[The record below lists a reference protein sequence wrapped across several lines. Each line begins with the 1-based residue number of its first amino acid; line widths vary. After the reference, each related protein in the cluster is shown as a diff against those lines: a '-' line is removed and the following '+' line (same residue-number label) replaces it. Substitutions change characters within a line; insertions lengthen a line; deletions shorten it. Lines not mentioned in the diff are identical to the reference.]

1 MVNIEKLNG
10 MSFNYIEAPNKAFL
24 YEADQHTV
32 IIAELSNIQVER
44 DVCIDAKAFEMIK
57 KLTTNRTLSIKD
69 NTLYIKSKEG
79 SFKTQLI
86 EKGKP
91 FLNETN
97 FDYQA
102 TYDVLSLK
110 NASNFVSSNPAKLT
124 LNGVLFNKN
133 GGVCATDG
141 FKVYVDGDITNL
153 KYSVPSKFIKL
164 LDGLQVSLQFNDTR
178 VCFNGDY
185 KIIASLFNGNIPDMN
200 SLLEPIKKEN
210 IHSLILN
217 KSKEIYFYQT
227 ETVELNLSNKNTE
240 FIFKDDINEFKVE
253 LPYSTTVQV
262 NYLFSYEHIMT
273 VLNLF
278 DTFELFTDGNALK
291 PVYITNRQ
299 QEVILLPMRRS

>member
-1 MVNIEKLNG
+1 MIAIEKLNG
-10 MSFNYIEAPNKAFL
+10 MSFNYIEAPNKAFI
-24 YEADQHTV
+24 YESDQHTM

-57 KLTTNRTLSIKD
+57 KLATNRTLSIKD

-86 EKGKP
+86 ETTKP
-91 FLNETN
+91 NFVEDN
-97 FDYQA
+97 FDY
-102 TYDVLSLK
+102 TYTYETSILK
-110 NASNFVSSNPAKLT
+110 EASTFVSKNSAKII
-124 LNGVLFNKN
+124 LNGVLLNNN

-141 FKVYVDGDITNL
+141 FKVYADKDITNL
-153 KYSVPSKFIKL
+153 KYSVPIKFINLLNNEKSTLKL
-164 LDGLQVSLQFNDTR
+164 NATR
-178 VCFNGDY
+178 IMYDGDY
-185 KIIASLFNGNIPDMN
+185 KIVSSLYSGNIPDVN
-200 SLLEPIKKEN
+200 SLFVNIKKDN
-210 IHSLILN
+210 IHSIILN

-253 LPYSTTVQV
+253 LPYNATVQV

-278 DTFELFTDGNALK
+278 DTFELFTDGNSLK
-291 PVYITNRQ
+291 PVYITNGQ
-299 QEVILLPMRRS
+299 QEVILMPMRKS